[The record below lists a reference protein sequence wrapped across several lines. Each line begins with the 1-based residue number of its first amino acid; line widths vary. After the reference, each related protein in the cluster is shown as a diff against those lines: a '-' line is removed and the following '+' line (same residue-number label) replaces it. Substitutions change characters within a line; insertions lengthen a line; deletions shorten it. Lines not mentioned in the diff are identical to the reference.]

1 MAKFKKSTAITLA
14 ASTAAARWNAVESV
28 ANRIHEEQS
37 GANLVRAL
45 LGKNGLHAVIS
56 DGKSTLEVSD
66 GQVALSVKSD

>member
-14 ASTAAARWNAVESV
+14 ASTAASRWSAVESV
-28 ANRIHEEQS
+28 ANRMHEQQS
-37 GANLVRAL
+37 GANIVRAL

-66 GQVALSVKSD
+66 GQVALSVKSE